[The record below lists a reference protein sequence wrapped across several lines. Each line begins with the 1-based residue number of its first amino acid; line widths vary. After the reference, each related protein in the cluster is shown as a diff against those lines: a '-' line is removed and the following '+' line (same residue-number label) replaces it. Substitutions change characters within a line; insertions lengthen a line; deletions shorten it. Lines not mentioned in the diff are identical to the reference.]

1 LVVTLKVFAV
11 GTLIWLPTAFLLALG
26 RLAKP
31 RSVRFVSTFVVE
43 FFRGSSAVVQLF
55 FAFFVLPLAGIKFS
69 PFVVAVVVLGL
80 NEGSYA
86 SEIVRGA
93 LLAVPKTQLDAA
105 AALGIDGVHRLRR
118 VVIPQALPIMIPPF
132 GNAAIEFLKF
142 TSFVSLIT
150 VSDLTFRAQ
159 VVLENTFAPGAM
171 FTFLLVAYYLLALMI
186 SFVTRVLEAR
196 FPPAGGRML
205 PETKTPG
212 SFHGLALRG
221 WAGR

>member
-1 LVVTLKVFAV
+1 MTLKVFAV

-26 RLAKP
+26 RLA
-31 RSVRFVSTFVVE
+31 RQRFVRVLSTVVVE

-55 FAFFVLPLAGIKFS
+55 FAFFVLPLAGINLS

-93 LLAVPKTQLDAA
+93 LLAVPKPQLDAA
-105 AALGIDGVHRLRR
+105 AVLGINGVRRLRR
-118 VVIPQALPIMIPPF
+118 VVLPQALPIMIPPF

-159 VVLENTFAPGAM
+159 LVLDNTFAPGAM
-171 FTFLLVAYYLLALMI
+171 FTFLLVAYYVLALLI
-186 SFVTRVLEAR
+186 SLVTRLLESR
-196 FPPAGGRML
+196 FPTVGTRVS
-205 PETKTPG
+205 PEIRAQG
-212 SFHGLALRG
+212 SMRGLALRG
-221 WAGR
+221 LVGR